1 MSRTY
6 KDRGKSTKS
15 LINISKNVKK
25 EAKSKKKTYS
35 LEENPRALKLE
46 TANPWNWD

>member
-6 KDRGKSTKS
+6 KDRNKS
-15 LINISKNVKK
+15 LYSKIKVGKKVKE
-25 EAKSKKKTYS
+25 EAKTKKKTYS

>member
-6 KDRGKSTKS
+6 KDRDKS
-15 LINISKNVKK
+15 LYSKIKVGKKVKE
-25 EAKSKKKTYS
+25 EAKSKRKTYN
-35 LEENPRALKLE
+35 LEENRRALKLE

>member
-6 KDRGKSTKS
+6 KDRNKELSSKIKVGKK
-15 LINISKNVKK
+15 VKE
-25 EAKSKKKTYS
+25 EAKSKRKTYS

-46 TANPWNWD
+46 SANEWNWD